1 MTEHAHQE
9 IRRLFDLA
17 IEVPDDER
25 EAALDRECRNDSGLK
40 QRIKAML
47 AAAED
52 DRFLGS
58 PISDGVSPAA
68 TEVISGS
75 SAATATGTLHEKAG
89 QQIDRYKLLQLI
101 GEGGFGA
108 VYMAEQREP
117 VQRRV
122 ALKIIKLGMD
132 TKQVIAR
139 FEAERQALAMM
150 DHPNIAKV
158 LDAGTTETGR
168 PYFVMEY
175 VRGVGILEYCD
186 TEKLDTEARLNL
198 FVKVC
203 HAIQHAHQKGI
214 IHRDIKPSNVMV
226 TLHDGIPVPKV
237 IDFGVAKATNTELT
251 RKTLFTE
258 HRQMI
263 GTPAYMSPEQAEM
276 SGLDIDTRSDIY
288 SLGVLLYE
296 LLTGTTPFDSRELMS
311 KGFAEMMRIIREQE
325 PHKPSTRL
333 STLGDTATRTAD
345 QRGADPRK
353 LGVLLRGDLDWIVM
367 QCLEKDRTRRYETAN
382 GIAADIERHQRD
394 EPIVAGRPSTVYRIR
409 KFVRRNRSSV
419 AAAGMVLLA
428 LVAGVAVATVGLI
441 QANHERDRLQAS
453 EEKSRL
459 LRHLF
464 GGGQVSLA
472 VLPLENRS
480 SDPEH
485 GYLADG
491 LTTSLISDLSR
502 ISALR
507 VTSDQSVRSALQYSG
522 SGLSLREMAANL
534 KVDGVVTGWVDM
546 TDDRVHLTV
555 QLIHALTN
563 QELSERVYRE
573 ELGNMQTLER
583 AVSRDIVA
591 TLQLDLTPQEQ
602 EHLASAR
609 EIDPEAQIAVLKGLH
624 LLRKRTRKALLRA
637 IEFVDQAIAID
648 PEYAGAHAARAAAY
662 TELENQFAAPL
673 ETMPYAK
680 ASALRAIELDPSLAE
695 AHTAIGRVYAN
706 FDWDWDAAEAAY
718 RRAIELDPDY
728 ADAFIAYALFHAAM
742 DQPDTAME
750 YIETAIELDPF
761 IILRGQDGPLV
772 VAYLAGRYDKVSEY
786 ANAALELDAELW
798 YPYTWLGLA
807 LAELGEF
814 DEAIVAA
821 ESAKQ
826 IAEEKHSRD
835 PDDTP
840 AHLIYAALG
849 GICARAALVEE
860 DEARAKELVARAR
873 ATLDRVERL
882 RETQFIC
889 PYETATVHIALGD
902 MDTAFEKL
910 YEAIEVRSACIPILG
925 VDPRMEPARND
936 ERFAALIR
944 SDPRVYELIRRVR
957 RLPSF
962 SE

>member
-1 MTEHAHQE
+1 
-9 IRRLFDLA
+9 
-17 IEVPDDER
+17 
-25 EAALDRECRNDSGLK
+25 
-40 QRIKAML
+40 
-47 AAAED
+47 
-52 DRFLGS
+52 
-58 PISDGVSPAA
+58 
-68 TEVISGS
+68 
-75 SAATATGTLHEKAG
+75 
-89 QQIDRYKLLQLI
+89 
-101 GEGGFGA
+101 
-108 VYMAEQREP
+108 
-117 VQRRV
+117 
-122 ALKIIKLGMD
+122 
-132 TKQVIAR
+132 
-139 FEAERQALAMM
+139 M

-158 LDAGTTETGR
+158 LDAGTTEAGR

-333 STLGDTATRTAD
+333 STLGDTATRTAA

-419 AAAGMVLLA
+419 AAASMVLLA
-428 LVAGVAVATVGLI
+428 LVAGVTVATVGLI

-624 LLRKRTRKALLRA
+624 LLRKRARKALLRA
-637 IEFVDQAIAID
+637 IEFFDQAIAID

-680 ASALRAIELDPSLAE
+680 ASALRAIELDPSLAA

-761 IILRGQDGPLV
+761 IILRGQDGPLI

-957 RLPSF
+957 RLPSL

>member
-1 MTEHAHQE
+1 MTEHKHE
-9 IRRLFDLA
+9 ELRRLFDLA
-17 IEVPDDER
+17 IAAPAHER
-25 EAALDRECRNDSGLK
+25 EAVLDHECGDDAGLGR
-40 QRIKAML
+40 RIKAMV

-52 DRFLGS
+52 ESFLGTPTSDAVS
-58 PISDGVSPAA
+58 PITADSPPPESAGRLAA
-68 TEVISGS
+68 TP
-75 SAATATGTLHEKAG
+75 HEKAG

-108 VYMAEQREP
+108 VSMAEQREP
-117 VQRRV
+117 VKRRV

-132 TKQVIAR
+132 SKQVIAR

-150 DHPNIAKV
+150 DHPNIARV

-186 TEKLDTEARLNL
+186 TEKLDTTARLNL
-198 FVKVC
+198 FIKVC
-203 HAIQHAHQKGI
+203 NAIQHAHQKGI

-226 TLHDGIPVPKV
+226 TLHDSVPVPKV

-251 RKTLFTE
+251 LKTLFTE

-296 LLTGTTPFDSRELMS
+296 LLTGTTPFDSEELMS

-333 STLGDTATRTAD
+333 STLGDTATRTAH
-345 QRGADPRK
+345 QRGADPGK
-353 LGVLLRGDLDWIVM
+353 LGSLLRGDLDWIVM
-367 QCLEKDRTRRYETAN
+367 RCLEKDRTRRYETAN
-382 GIAADIERHQRD
+382 GLAADIGRHLRV
-394 EPIVAGRPSTVYRIR
+394 EPIVAGRPSTVYRMR

-419 AAAGMVLLA
+419 VAASLVLLA
-428 LVAGVAVATVGLI
+428 LVAGVTVATVGLI

-453 EEKSRL
+453 EEKARL

-480 SDPEH
+480 SDLEH

-491 LTTSLISDLSR
+491 MTTSLISDLSR

-507 VTSDQSVRSALQYSG
+507 ITSDQSVRSALQYSG

-534 KVDGVVTGWVDM
+534 KVDGVVTGWVDVS
-546 TDDRVHLTV
+546 DDRVQLTV

-591 TLQLDLTPQEQ
+591 ALQLDLTPQEQ

-609 EIDPEAQIAVLKGLH
+609 EIDPEAQTAVLKGLH
-624 LLRKRTRKALLRA
+624 LLTQPASKATLRA
-637 IEFVDQAIAID
+637 IEYFDQAIAID
-648 PEYAGAHAARAAAY
+648 PEYAGAHAARARGYSA
-662 TELENQFAAPL
+662 LENKFAAPL
-673 ETMPYAK
+673 ETMPHAK

-695 AHTAIGRVYAN
+695 AHTAIGRVLAN
-706 FDWDWDAAEAAY
+706 FDWDWDGAEAAF

-728 ADAFIAYALFHAAM
+728 ADAFVEYAMFYAAM
-742 DQPDTAME
+742 NQPDTAME
-750 YIETAIELDPF
+750 YLETAIELDPF
-761 IILRGQDGPLV
+761 VLMTGMDVPLV

-786 ANAALELDAELW
+786 ANAALELNTELW

-807 LAELGEF
+807 LAETGDF
-814 DEAIVAA
+814 DAAIVAA
-821 ESAKQ
+821 ETAKQ
-826 IAEEKHSRD
+826 IAEARHSRD
-835 PDDTP
+835 PDDP
-840 AHLIYAALG
+840 PGHLIYAALG
-849 GICARAALVEE
+849 GILARAALVAQ
-860 DEARAKELVARAR
+860 DEVRATDLVARAR
-873 ATLDRVERL
+873 ATLDTMKRL
-882 RETQFIC
+882 GETQFIC

-902 MDTAFEKL
+902 METAFESL
-910 YEAIEVRSACIPILG
+910 YEAIEVRSACIPIVG

-936 ERFAALIR
+936 ERFDAFIR
-944 SDPRVYELIRRVR
+944 SDPRVYELMRRVR
-957 RLPSF
+957 RLPTY